1 MRESNRKS
9 PLLRN
14 ASGGERGGGGEGMTG
29 GRRGRSWQ
37 HITHEMT
44 VTTVGTM

>member
-14 ASGGERGGGGEGMTG
+14 ASGGEGGGGD
-29 GRRGRSWQ
+29 RGPPWSLMAA
-37 HITHEMT
+37 HDT
-44 VTTVGTM
+44 

>member
-14 ASGGERGGGGEGMTG
+14 ASGGERGGGGG
-29 GRRGRSWQ
+29 GDDRGPPWSLMAA
-37 HITHEMT
+37 HNT
-44 VTTVGTM
+44 

>member
-14 ASGGERGGGGEGMTG
+14 ASGGERGGGGGDD
-29 GRRGRSWQ
+29 RGPPWSLMAA
-37 HITHEMT
+37 HNT
-44 VTTVGTM
+44 